1 MELDDNMFYT
11 PTEFAKLR
19 NCSVQTALNIYNLS
33 DFPSENYGK
42 EKVALGSAIRNWY
55 SQRRAK
61 AE

>member
-1 MELDDNMFYT
+1 MELNDNMFYT

-55 SQRRAK
+55 SQKRAK